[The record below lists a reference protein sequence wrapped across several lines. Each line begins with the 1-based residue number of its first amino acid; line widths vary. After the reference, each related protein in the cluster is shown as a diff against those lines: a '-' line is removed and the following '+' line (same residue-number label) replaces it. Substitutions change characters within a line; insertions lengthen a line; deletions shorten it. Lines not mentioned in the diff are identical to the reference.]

1 MKLLFKPDADETC
14 TQLKAHYSA
23 LQENLKFDSIKAYIE
38 QAQIHRLTPLLGEE
52 QLTAL
57 ADAFDDDSLNSDQQ
71 NLLPYV
77 QRALVYYIL
86 VDNLPFIDTFIGEA
100 GILEAS
106 NRDTQ
111 AKPKWKY
118 TDLVERLAYN
128 ADIFADNLL
137 AFLEKNKASYPL
149 WVASLAYTLATGL
162 LVNNSEA
169 FSACVPTN
177 ASRRAFLRLR
187 VFIQRAERELE
198 NNISKA
204 YLDILKAEQLDNDIA
219 ERNQT
224 IIILAR
230 EFVCFRAFADSLPTL
245 QVYQSDM
252 GFHLPTYDQAITN
265 KPNIDLQT
273 KLELRAQYTN
283 LANANLKSIMD
294 ILNAT
299 PDTYTEYRDSG
310 KYIAPLPTDLSPYD
324 RGNECSKNFS
334 F

>member
-1 MKLLFKPDADETC
+1 MNLLFKPDAEETC
-14 TQLKAHYSA
+14 TQIKAHYSA
-23 LQENLKFDSIKAYIE
+23 LQENLKFASIQAYIE

-52 QLTAL
+52 QLVAL
-57 ADAFDDDSLNSDQQ
+57 ADAFDADTLSAQQ
-71 NLLPYV
+71 EALLPYV

-86 VDNLPFIDTFIGEA
+86 VDNLPFLDSFIGEA
-100 GILEAS
+100 GILEA
-106 NRDTQ
+106 NTRETQ

-118 TDLVERLAYN
+118 TELVEKLAYN

-137 AFLEKNKASYPL
+137 KFLEKNKADYPL
-149 WVASLAYTLATGL
+149 WASSPAYTFATGL
-162 LVNNSEA
+162 LVNNADA
-169 FSACVPTN
+169 FSNSIPTN

-187 VFIQRAERELE
+187 VFIARAERELE
-198 NNISKA
+198 NNISKD
-204 YLDILKAEQLDNDIA
+204 YLTVLKDEQLAGNIA

-230 EFVCFRAFADSLPTL
+230 EFICFKAFADCLPTL

-283 LANANLKSIMD
+283 LANTNLQGIMD
-294 ILNAT
+294 ILNAS

-310 KYIAPLPTDLSPYD
+310 KYTAPEPNTTPHD
-324 RGNECSKNFS
+324 RNNECRKNFS